1 MSLDAL
7 TGIAPRIGERA
18 GAPLLAPRTVEDLQR
33 CVELA
38 RAAGQRLS
46 PTGNGTRLALS
57 AQDTSGDAW
66 LHTPSLVPAGESG
79 ILEYVSGDGTLTA
92 RAGASMDTLR
102 AAVAEG
108 GHRITPL
115 LPAGSTLGGVLAA
128 GRSGPDRQ
136 AFGPMRHHV
145 LGMICL
151 DGNGR
156 VHRSGGR
163 LVKNVTGF
171 DLHRLH
177 AGAHGRFGTI
187 LEASLRLVPRAEAEV
202 LLTSRGWS
210 SAADAARAALEV
222 RDLSGLKLTGLVVE
236 ARRVHVLLTG
246 RGAQIDADAVRVRAA
261 LDIDE
266 ERSGETATDAL
277 LAAWR
282 GDTGLRLLTRSSR
295 CAQVVEIVAAAGV
308 GEDHLSVEP
317 GAAIVVIPAEEIE
330 RCAAALSTEAAPR
343 LAELGVTFDARMPA
357 APAWCAPRRPGA
369 AATWTRRL
377 EEAFD
382 PAGVFAPATG
392 GAR

>member
-7 TGIAPRIGERA
+7 TEIAPRIGERA
-18 GAPLLAPRTVEDLQR
+18 GAPLLAPRTLEGLQR

-38 RAAGQRLS
+38 REAGQRLS
-46 PTGNGTRLALS
+46 PTGNGTRLALG
-57 AQDTSGDAW
+57 AGDAGDVAW
-66 LHTPSLVPAGESG
+66 LHTPSLLPEGESG
-79 ILEYVSGDGTLTA
+79 ILEYVGGDGTLTA

-177 AGAHGRFGTI
+177 TGAQGRFGVI
-187 LEASLRLVPRAEAEV
+187 LEASLRLIPRAEAEI
-202 LLTSRGWS
+202 LLTSRALGT
-210 SAADAARAALEV
+210 AADAARAALEV
-222 RDLSGLKLTGLVVE
+222 RELAGLKLTGLLVE

-246 RGAQIDADAVRVRAA
+246 RAAQIDADAARVRAA
-261 LDIDE
+261 LDVDG
-266 ERSGETATDAL
+266 ERTGKTATDAL
-277 LAAWR
+277 LEAWR
-282 GDTGLRLLTRSSR
+282 GDAGLRLLTRPSR
-295 CAQVVEIVAAAGV
+295 CAEVVEVVAAAGV
-308 GEDHLSVEP
+308 REDALSVEP
-317 GAAIVVIPAEEIE
+317 GAAIVVIPADEAG
-330 RCAAALSTEAAPR
+330 RCAAALSAEAAPR
-343 LAELGVTFDARMPA
+343 LMELEVTFDARVPD
-357 APAWCAPRRPGA
+357 APPWCVPQRPGA
-369 AATWTRRL
+369 AAAWTRRL

-382 PAGVFAPATG
+382 PAGVFAPADG

>member
-7 TGIAPRIGERA
+7 TEIAPRIGERA
-18 GAPLLAPRTVEDLQR
+18 GAPLLAPRTLEDLER
-33 CVELA
+33 CVAFA
-38 RAAGQRLS
+38 RDAGQRLS
-46 PTGNGTRLALS
+46 PTGNGTRLALG
-57 AQDTSGDAW
+57 AQGAGGDAW
-66 LHTPSLVPAGESG
+66 LHTPALVPTGESG

-145 LGMICL
+145 LGMICM

-177 AGAHGRFGTI
+177 AGAQGRFGVV

-202 LLTSRGWS
+202 LLVSRVLS
-210 SAADAARAALEV
+210 STADAARAALHV

-246 RGAQIDADAVRVRAA
+246 REAQIDADAARVHSA
-261 LDIDE
+261 LDVE
-266 ERSGETATDAL
+266 EECAGEAATDAL
-277 LAAWR
+277 LGAWR
-282 GDTGLRLLTRSSR
+282 GDAGLRLLTRPSR
-295 CAQVVEIVAAAGV
+295 CAKVIEVVAAAGV
-308 GEDHLSVEP
+308 REDALSVEP
-317 GAAIVVIPAEEIE
+317 GAAIVVVPAEEAI
-330 RCAAALSTEAAPR
+330 RCAAALSAETAPR
-343 LAELGVTFDARMPA
+343 LVELGVTFDARMPD
-357 APAWCAPRRPGA
+357 APAWCAQPRPGA

-382 PAGVFAPATG
+382 PAGVFAPAAR

>member
-7 TGIAPRIGERA
+7 TEIAPRIGERA
-18 GAPLLAPRTVEDLQR
+18 GAPLLAPRTLEGLQR

-38 RAAGQRLS
+38 REAGQRLS
-46 PTGNGTRLALS
+46 PTGSGTRLALG
-57 AQDTSGDAW
+57 AGDAGDVAW
-66 LHTPSLVPAGESG
+66 LHTPSLLPEGESG

-92 RAGASMDTLR
+92 RAGASLDTLR

-177 AGAHGRFGTI
+177 TGAQGRFGVI
-187 LEASLRLVPRAEAEV
+187 LEASLRLIPRAEAEI
-202 LLTSRGWS
+202 LLTSRALDT
-210 SAADAARAALEV
+210 AADAARAALEV
-222 RDLSGLKLTGLVVE
+222 RELAGLKLTGLLVE

-246 RGAQIDADAVRVRAA
+246 RAAQIDADAARVRAA
-261 LDIDE
+261 LDVDG
-266 ERSGETATDAL
+266 ERPGEAATDAL
-277 LAAWR
+277 LEAWR
-282 GDTGLRLLTRSSR
+282 GDAGLRLLTRPSR
-295 CAQVVEIVAAAGV
+295 CAEVVEVVAAAGV
-308 GEDHLSVEP
+308 REDALSVEP
-317 GAAIVVIPAEEIE
+317 GAAIVVIPADEAG
-330 RCAAALSTEAAPR
+330 RCAAALSAEAAPR
-343 LAELGVTFDARMPA
+343 LMELEVTFDARVPD
-357 APAWCAPRRPGA
+357 APPWCAPRHPGA
-369 AATWTRRL
+369 AAAWTRRL

-382 PAGVFAPATG
+382 PAGVFAPADG